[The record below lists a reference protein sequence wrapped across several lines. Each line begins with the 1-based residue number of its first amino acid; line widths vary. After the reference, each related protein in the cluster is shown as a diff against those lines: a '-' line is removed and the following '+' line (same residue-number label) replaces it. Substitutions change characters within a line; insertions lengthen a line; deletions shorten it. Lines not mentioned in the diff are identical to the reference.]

1 MLAVGGPQLLPT
13 PVWAFLGLE
22 ERLGILQRSLGAWQ
36 PQFPAGAGGGA
47 GNHSGPVSGAAFSH
61 GGAQAAPQRAGTEW
75 KQGRGC
81 AGATAGVIAGADCA
95 GAQQDTQDVLWGV
108 VWGHLSL
115 RWLRVDISPPK
126 PQGILGWA
134 GPHWVVVNY
143 PPVFLLDMSKAGGDT
158 AGPAALF
165 TSAMLLSRTLC
176 SFLKGRIWQDRKG
189 EMQIF
194 SFSFVFFFFS

>member
-1 MLAVGGPQLLPT
+1 MLVLSRT
-13 PVWAFLGLE
+13 PRMYCGE
-22 ERLGILQRSLGAWQ
+22 SCGDTC
-36 PQFPAGAGGGA
+36 P
-47 GNHSGPVSGAAFSH
+47 
-61 GGAQAAPQRAGTEW
+61 
-75 KQGRGC
+75 C
-81 AGATAGVIAGADCA
+81 AGSGLTSG
-95 GAQQDTQDVLWGV
+95 
-108 VWGHLSL
+108 
-115 RWLRVDISPPK
+115 PPK
-126 PQGILGWA
+126 PQGILGCA